1 MLIFQNITELRSNLE
16 TQRPNKKIG
25 LFPTMG
31 ALHAGHLS
39 LIKRAVS
46 ENDLVVV
53 SIFVNPLQFSP
64 TEDLQ
69 QYPRQLEEDCKLCE
83 QIGVDIIFAP
93 SVTEIYGKA
102 TSTDSTQ
109 SLNLNTQVIP
119 PTTMTSVLCGRFRP
133 GHFQGVATVVTKLL
147 NVVQPNTAYFGKK
160 DAQQLAIIR
169 RLVTDLNIPVE
180 IIGCSIVR
188 EDSELAYS
196 SRNKYLIPEQKQ
208 QALVLSR
215 SLKKA
220 QKAFRSGEDE
230 ASELV
235 DIVKQELE
243 AVPEVKLEYV
253 ELVHPQT
260 LIPLEKVEQAGALL
274 AIACYLGSTRLIDNV
289 ILQQRKPIIAI
300 DGPAGAGKSTVARR
314 VAQNLGLLYLDTGAM
329 YRAVTWLVMQS
340 DISLENEEA
349 IAELISQAKLELI
362 AAESP
367 QSPVGIKI
375 NGEDITQAIRT
386 PQVTANVSKIA
397 AQPAVRQEL
406 VKQQQRW
413 GEKGG
418 LVAEGRDIG
427 THVFPDAEVKI
438 FLTASAQERA
448 RRRLE
453 DLKNQGELDISLEQL
468 ERDIQERDRLD
479 STRKIAPLTKASD
492 GIEII
497 TDGLTIEEV
506 TNKIVELLTS

>member
-1 MLIFQNITELRSNLE
+1 MLIFQKITELRSHL
-16 TQRPNKKIG
+16 QPQIPNKKIG
-25 LFPTMG
+25 LVPTMG
-31 ALHAGHLS
+31 ALHVAHLS

-220 QKAFRSGEDE
+220 QKAFLSGE
-230 ASELV
+230 
-235 DIVKQELE
+235 
-243 AVPEVKLEYV
+243 Y
-253 ELVHPQT
+253 
-260 LIPLEKVEQAGALL
+260 
-274 AIACYLGSTRLIDNV
+274 
-289 ILQQRKPIIAI
+289 
-300 DGPAGAGKSTVARR
+300 
-314 VAQNLGLLYLDTGAM
+314 
-329 YRAVTWLVMQS
+329 
-340 DISLENEEA
+340 
-349 IAELISQAKLELI
+349 
-362 AAESP
+362 
-367 QSPVGIKI
+367 
-375 NGEDITQAIRT
+375 
-386 PQVTANVSKIA
+386 
-397 AQPAVRQEL
+397 
-406 VKQQQRW
+406 
-413 GEKGG
+413 
-418 LVAEGRDIG
+418 
-427 THVFPDAEVKI
+427 
-438 FLTASAQERA
+438 
-448 RRRLE
+448 
-453 DLKNQGELDISLEQL
+453 
-468 ERDIQERDRLD
+468 D
-479 STRKIAPLTKASD
+479 SF
-492 GIEII
+492 
-497 TDGLTIEEV
+497 
-506 TNKIVELLTS
+506 